1 MVNKEFEYRID
12 WIDATDGSPCCDWLS
27 EEMARWEVQNDILG
41 EIYSVTRIIDE
52 EGNES
57 ENLLENFRNS

>member
-1 MVNKEFEYRID
+1 MFEVYNHRID
-12 WIDATDGSPCCDWLS
+12 WIDSVTGDHCFDLVT
-27 EEMARWEVQNDILG
+27 EKTARWEVQNDRMN

-57 ENLLENFRNS
+57 ENLLEIFRNS

>member
-1 MVNKEFEYRID
+1 MFEVYNHRID
-12 WIDATDGSPCCDWLS
+12 WIDSVTGDHCFDLVT
-27 EEMARWEVQNDILG
+27 EETARWEVQNDRMN

>member
-1 MVNKEFEYRID
+1 MFEVYNHRID
-12 WIDATDGSPCCDWLS
+12 WIDSVTGHHCSDLVT
-27 EEMARWEVQNDILG
+27 EKTARWEVQNDRMN